1 MIEADFRIDYNGNI
15 LSSPDIERL
24 KKEISDE
31 YKKGYRSA
39 AVVFMHSYRF
49 NAFENRVFD
58 LLKEAGFDYI
68 YLSHRSAP
76 VMKITARGDTACV
89 DAYLTP
95 VLKRYTDQFINE
107 LSGKHPAYKDQL
119 LDKIFF
125 MHSGGGLVKGED
137 FCGKESILSGPAG
150 GIAGA
155 VKACQLDN
163 ETDIISFDMGGTST
177 DVSHYRGEFE
187 RNYENEVAGVKI
199 VYPMLDIHTV
209 ASGGG
214 SIVGFDGEKFFAGP
228 VSAGSDPGPACY
240 RKNGPLTITDCNLFL
255 GRIRAAYFP
264 KVFGKA
270 SSQGPDIEAVKR
282 KLAEIKADVF
292 EKTQISMPEEEIAAG
307 FLKIASEKMAA
318 AIKKISLQK
327 GRNPEYYVLCTFGGA
342 GGQHAC
348 EIADI
353 LSIRKILVHPFS
365 GVFRLRHWRFRQNKE
380 D

>member
-1 MIEADFRIDYNGNI
+1 
-15 LSSPDIERL
+15 
-24 KKEISDE
+24 
-31 YKKGYRSA
+31 
-39 AVVFMHSYRF
+39 
-49 NAFENRVFD
+49 
-58 LLKEAGFDYI
+58 
-68 YLSHRSAP
+68 
-76 VMKITARGDTACV
+76 MKITARGDTACV